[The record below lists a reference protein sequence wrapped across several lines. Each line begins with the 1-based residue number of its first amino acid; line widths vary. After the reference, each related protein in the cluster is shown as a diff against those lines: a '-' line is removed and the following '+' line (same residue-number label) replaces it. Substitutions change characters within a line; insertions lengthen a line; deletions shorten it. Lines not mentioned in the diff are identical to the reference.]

1 MNDPKRVVVA
11 VDGSDN
17 AWRAVEYVAAML
29 GGVPGV
35 QVCVLLVE
43 RLPSR
48 DLFAS
53 QVAWEATCQ
62 VHRERARAFV
72 DRCRQR
78 LEAANLAVETVVINS
93 CAAVENEAGAVCSLG
108 TSIARDIIAFQEQ
121 GQYGTVVVGRRGVSR
136 AEEFLFGSVTTKVTH
151 LARNCAVWVVQ

>member
-17 AWRAVEYVAAML
+17 AWRAVEYVVAVLA
-29 GGVPGV
+29 GVPDV
-35 QVCVLLVE
+35 WVCVLSVE

-48 DLFAS
+48 DRFPTEEQWA
-53 QVAWEATCQ
+53 AACRI
-62 VHRERARAFV
+62 HRERMEGFLA
-72 DRCRQR
+72 RCRQA
-78 LEAANLAVETVVINS
+78 LEAAGLAAETAVIPA
-93 CAAVENEAGAVCSLG
+93 CQGPDAEATACSLG

-121 GQYGTVVVGRRGVSR
+121 GGYGTVVVGRRGVSR